1 MILSQ
6 NQNTPA
12 PAADGKSDNNKHF
25 SAKSALGGL
34 PNAQTLLQQPPL
46 QVLVIERMHSGL
58 LTSACV
64 FCWGF
69 YVVTIEVKIS
79 FEIIIGKLC

>member
-1 MILSQ
+1 MNILFIEKKNKYCCIYACKFKKCKKDTELLQ
-6 NQNTPA
+6 NQGSAPPA
-12 PAADGKSDNNKHF
+12 SDGKSDNNKHF

-58 LTSACV
+58 S
-64 FCWGF
+64 
-69 YVVTIEVKIS
+69 S
-79 FEIIIGKLC
+79 H

>member
-1 MILSQ
+1 MILQ
-6 NQNTPA
+6 NQNTATPV
-12 PAADGKSDNNKHF
+12 ADGKLDNNKHF

-58 LTSACV
+58 FILMICLWLRYKGQDLLHDLD
-64 FCWGF
+64 FG
-69 YVVTIEVKIS
+69 
-79 FEIIIGKLC
+79 